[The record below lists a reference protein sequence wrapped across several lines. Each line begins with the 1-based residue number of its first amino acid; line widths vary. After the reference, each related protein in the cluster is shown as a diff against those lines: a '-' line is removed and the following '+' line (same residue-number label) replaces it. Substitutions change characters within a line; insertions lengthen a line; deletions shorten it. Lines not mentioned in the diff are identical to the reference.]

1 MGASDGMRPKALTAK
16 TSPASP
22 TSEPPNVQTG
32 LARARMKMSLTL
44 SMIPLLPGHRH
55 RPLAPT
61 ERSETDGKRR
71 HGGIGRAA
79 DRARA
84 EARWASAHPHARSRP
99 QPPVPGGSRGSMA
112 DETQTGSARMTAERW
127 RRVDA
132 LLSAAL
138 ARERDQRAAFLA
150 QECKEDDEL
159 RKTSRGI
166 ARRPR
171 DE

>member
-1 MGASDGMRPKALTAK
+1 MEKDDTAE
-16 TSPASP
+16 SA
-22 TSEPPNVQTG
+22 EP
-32 LARARMKMSLTL
+32 
-44 SMIPLLPGHRH
+44 
-55 RPLAPT
+55 
-61 ERSETDGKRR
+61 
-71 HGGIGRAA
+71 A
-79 DRARA
+79 DRAGA
-84 EARWASAHPHARSRP
+84 EGRWASAHPHARSRP

-112 DETQTGSARMTAERW
+112 GETQTGSARMTAERW